1 MPAPPDFSGAASR
14 MPRSELSRCRWAART
29 AACAAL
35 VAAAWWSAHAYAHR
49 AAYAP
54 WPQALTEILDRAAD
68 CEHREDLLG
77 ADAAYAEGLNRFA
90 DHAALWS
97 AYGEYLRFY
106 VHDAELARQ
115 AFNRALEAPRQD
127 PQARAFALRG
137 LGELAAHAGRD
148 ADALRCFEASLA
160 LCPLADTHRSLCHFH
175 GSRGNHAAAAVH
187 ARRAVAADPGDPI
200 ALLQYA
206 GQAQRAGQRAAAA
219 AAFARALECAGCSVE
234 GPGEEPV
241 HCCVLYNAAGY
252 CALADDRAACLR
264 WLDAFFRTPNHRHL
278 SRQDVWNDP
287 DFVALHEDAAFRALL
302 DRWLP
307 ETKVA
312 KDANDAPLTA
322 PR

>member
-1 MPAPPDFSGAASR
+1 M
-14 MPRSELSRCRWAART
+14 
-29 AACAAL
+29 L
-35 VAAAWWSAHAYAHR
+35 VAAAWWSAR
-49 AAYAP
+49 AFAQRGASAP
-54 WPQALTEILDRAAD
+54 WPDGLKEILDRAAE
-68 CEHREDLLG
+68 CERREDLLG
-77 ADAAYAEGLNRFA
+77 ADAAYAEGLSRFA

-97 AYGEYLRFY
+97 ACGEFLRFY

-115 AFNRALEAPRQD
+115 AFERALDAPYPD
-127 PQARAFALRG
+127 LQARAFALRG

-148 ADALRCFEASLA
+148 VDALRCFEASLA

-175 GSRGNHAAAAVH
+175 GSRGNHPAAADH

-206 GQAQRAGQRAAAA
+206 GQAQRAGQRDSAA
-219 AAFARALECAGCSVE
+219 AAFARALERAGCSVD

-264 WLDAFFRTPNHRHL
+264 WLEAFFRTPNHRHL
-278 SRQDVWNDP
+278 SRKDVWNDP
-287 DFVALHEDAAFRALL
+287 DFAALREDAAFRALL

-307 ETKVA
+307 EPEA
-312 KDANDAPLTA
+312 SNDAPLTA